1 MSWTGLRDDHVVKQR
16 MDYSCGAAALAT
28 LMRHYFEDDVT
39 EKDIL
44 TDIFNHL
51 SPAELLDRQ
60 TEGLSLLDLQ
70 QAAERRGYQSAGVQ
84 LPLSALPDLA
94 GPVLIHLE
102 TKDYSHFAIL
112 KGTAEDRVYIADPS
126 RGNIRMPLFRFE
138 KEWSRLA
145 LILGKKSFGLPTE
158 HGLKV
163 RPARPVQ
170 NEILA
175 ARRAVR
181 NQALQGVSSL

>member
-84 LPLSALPDLA
+84 LPLSALPDL
-94 GPVLIHLE
+94 GI
-102 TKDYSHFAIL
+102 
-112 KGTAEDRVYIADPS
+112 
-126 RGNIRMPLFRFE
+126 
-138 KEWSRLA
+138 
-145 LILGKKSFGLPTE
+145 
-158 HGLKV
+158 V
-163 RPARPVQ
+163 RYLQTVWPARVW
-170 NEILA
+170 
-175 ARRAVR
+175 
-181 NQALQGVSSL
+181 